1 MDPRRSPE
9 APAVL
14 VVSFDAYQ
22 DLWPVFFRSFFKYW
36 PDCPYRIY
44 LGANTATYADPRV
57 TPVLIG
63 ADQDYSTN
71 LRAMLAQVPNPWVIT
86 WIEDRPPCAPV
97 DTARVVQAITLAQQR
112 QAAYLKLISI
122 YPLALVPAANIIG
135 EIPKGQSYRVSLTV
149 ALWHQPALRQLLRP
163 GESAW
168 DIERRGSD
176 RSNDLAGGFYGLPL
190 ATRGAPPLPQRH
202 IVLKG
207 RIMRAALPFLRREGL
222 RELLARRPVQ
232 SWWAYLYDWAYYQA
246 YDMYFALRWV
256 AARRRTGRRPT
267 ADPSAHLTDHA

>member
-1 MDPRRSPE
+1 MDARPSE
-9 APAVL
+9 APAIL

-22 DLWPVFFRSFFKYW
+22 DLWPVFFHAFFKYW
-36 PDCPYRIY
+36 PDCPYRVY

-71 LRAMLAQVPNPWVIT
+71 LRAMLAQVPNEWVIT

-97 DTARVVQAITLAQQR
+97 DTAQVTRAIRAAQQR

-122 YPLALVPAANIIG
+122 YPLALVPADEIIG
-135 EIPKGQSYRVSLTV
+135 EIPKGWRYRVSLTV
-149 ALWHQPALRQLLRP
+149 ALWHQPALRALLHP

-190 ATRGAPPLPQRH
+190 ATRWAPPLPQQH

-207 RIMRAALPFLRREGL
+207 RVMRAALPFLRREGL
-222 RELLARRPVQ
+222 ADRLARRPVQ

-246 YDMYFALRWV
+246 FDVYFYLRWV
-256 AARRRTGRRPT
+256 AAQWQRRRRPAAPPT
-267 ADPSAHLTDHA
+267 PPATP